1 MDRQKLIFIILSLLI
16 LLVAFAL
23 FMHNLNGEAVW
34 HDEGWSIRA
43 MHHPFTEPDD
53 NTPLV
58 YYLTGY
64 SLNKLG
70 FGETPLSFRYI
81 SVLIGMVTVSL
92 ALQIGRRW
100 YGVMAGLATGLLVGT
115 SPLLWEYSQ
124 EVRAYVAVPV
134 IALMLLIGADAVL
147 KRKPGQIVP
156 RHVWAFVFCAELMG
170 LYTHNLTV
178 PMIVWLNFALGM
190 VWLLRRDWSRMVT
203 WAGLQITLIICY
215 IPWLL
220 TQSPSGTP
228 LNTPPKLGL
237 GLARDIWA
245 SYFLPVIL
253 QLQDAKSDA
262 VNGVDLLTPLLLFG
276 VMVIFFVFISALS
289 KKDVKYRLWLLAS
302 HAILVPVFST
312 VLMLVANIDFH
323 PRYYVAAVPGTMLLI
338 VAAMVISFRRLPQNM
353 VKSKQWAAGYALI
366 LAPTLLFSALGIHQV
381 NTTRGYQ
388 HDDFAGLAEYYAS
401 LPKDTVILVPFASE
415 PALQHYYASR
425 LDIKA
430 RFVNLPLHSDEE
442 ALIDTINTLI
452 ADGTS
457 QIEFLTW
464 FQLPADVRGMYPC
477 ILTATSDLVGES
489 QNFYGM
495 QTQSFRLSSE
505 LVSLLK
511 IDAMPNYNDFNLLQA
526 GYISSE
532 NGVCVRTVWTLNQPL
547 DTDAEIAV
555 SVLNPLGNVISRSEA
570 SITRVDNAGTSH
582 WADGDSGQAYNLLKL
597 PNGAPFGEYEIS
609 ITVYSPEKTSG
620 YDVLDVSG
628 NPAGKSYVFTDEITV
643 AGPLLDDLPPSSV
656 LIIDNSQ
663 ENTIETGRPLDV
675 ELLLLKSTD
684 DNQLPVILRCDDW
697 VSEQVVDF
705 VDSENVVLSWHR
717 FIIPPGN
724 DCDAVL
730 YAAEMELA
738 SYTVIDVPRMFDV
751 PDFDVAVGE
760 YFPGV
765 GTLVGAS
772 IEDLNVLPDNP
783 PQVTLIWQADEQA
796 TDTSYTVFVQLISDD
811 GRVIAQSDS
820 FPVGGTR
827 PTTSWLEGEYLLDT
841 HTLTFN
847 INDYSGPATLIA
859 GFYDTSDGFRRVL
872 TADRVDNAMIPLD
885 IMVLVKEQ

>member
-1 MDRQKLIFIILSLLI
+1 MDRQKLIFIILSLLV
-16 LLVAFAL
+16 LLVSFAL

-53 NTPLV
+53 NTPLI
-58 YYLTGY
+58 YYLTGF

-134 IALMLLIGADAVL
+134 IALVLLIGADAVL

-156 RHVWAFVFCAELMG
+156 RHVWAFVFCSELMG

-220 TQSPSGTP
+220 TQPPSGTP

-245 SYFLPVIL
+245 SYFLPVIS

-262 VNGVDLLTPLLLFG
+262 ANGSDLLTPIALFC
-276 VMVIFFVFISALS
+276 VLVLFFVIAACLA
-289 KKDVKYRLWLLAS
+289 KKGVQYRLWLLVS
-302 HAILVPVFST
+302 HTFLLPIFST
-312 VLMLVANIDFH
+312 ALMMAAHIDFH
-323 PRYYVAAVPGTMLLI
+323 PRYYVAAVPGTVLLMI
-338 VAAMVISFRRLPQNM
+338 GAMIISFQRLPQYM
-353 VKSKQWAAGYALI
+353 VKPKQWAGGYALVLTPALI
-366 LAPTLLFSALGIHQV
+366 FSAVGIHQV

-401 LPKDTVILVPFASE
+401 LPKDAVILVPFTSE

-430 RFVNLPLHSDEE
+430 RFVNIDLHSSEE
-442 ALIDTINTLI
+442 TVIETVNALI
-452 ADGTS
+452 ADGTT

-477 ILTATSDLVGES
+477 ILTAASDIVGET
-489 QNFYGM
+489 QTFYGM

-511 IDAMPNYNDFNLLQA
+511 IDATPNYNDFNLLQA
-526 GYISSE
+526 GLLSSE

-582 WADGDSGQAYNLLKL
+582 WGDGDSGQAYNLLTL
-597 PNGAPFGEYEIS
+597 PYGAPLRPYS
-609 ITVYSPEKTSG
+609 LLMTVYSSSQIDG

-628 NPAGKSYVFTDEITV
+628 NPGGKSYVFPGDIMAV
-643 AGPLLDDLPPSSV
+643 GPVLDDIYPPYM
-656 LIIDNSQ
+656 LISDNS
-663 ENTIETGRPLDV
+663 EDDIIETGRPLDV
-675 ELLLLKSTD
+675 ELLLDVNNSRE
-684 DNQLPVILRCDDW
+684 LPIILQCGDW
-697 VSEQVVDF
+697 EGEQVVEFADNEK
-705 VDSENVVLSWHR
+705 VILSWHR
-717 FIIPPGN
+717 FIMPPGN
-724 DCDAVL
+724 SCDAVL
-730 YAAEMELA
+730 YVGETEITT
-738 SYTVIDVPRMFDV
+738 YTVIDMPRVFDV
-751 PDFDVAVGE
+751 PDFDVAVDLH
-760 YFPGV
+760 FPGV
-765 GTLVGAS
+765 GTLIGAS
-772 IEDLNVLPDNP
+772 VDDLNVLPDNES
-783 PQVTLIWQADEQA
+783 QVTLIWLADEQA
-796 TDTSYTVFVQLISDD
+796 IDTSYTVFVQLISDD

-847 INDYSGPATLIA
+847 TNDYSGPATLIA
-859 GFYDTSDGFRRVL
+859 GFYDTNDGFRRVL
-872 TADRVDNAMIPLD
+872 TADSVDNAMIPLD
-885 IMVLVKEQ
+885 ITVLVKEQ